1 MSFFSNMFKTA
12 AQVSVLE
19 QQLAFSEKE
28 REKLEWKVGQ
38 LEKQVE
44 SERKRFDKTQAAT
57 MDFAM
62 QKSGVV
68 PKVEKAQ
75 ASLFGKEDPPEQ
87 KFTPTEEST
96 IEALARA
103 QMQGDRESG
112 FEPYPFEK
120 YVEAIKKDPSK
131 YNAILSN

>member
-1 MSFFSNMFKTA
+1 MLKTA
-12 AQVSVLE
+12 GEVSLLR

-28 REKLEWKVGQ
+28 REKLEWKVGH

-75 ASLFGKEDPPEQ
+75 ASLFEKEEPVEQ

-96 IEALARA
+96 IEALAKGMRA
-103 QMQGDRESG
+103 SDAESG
-112 FEPYPFEK
+112 IEPYPLER
-120 YVEAIKKDPSK
+120 YIQAIKADPSK
-131 YNAILSN
+131 YNSMLVN